1 MNPTLLLQNLS
12 DPSQTELLL
21 VLLLALAALVVAW
34 GLHWLTGRFRR
45 RALQR
50 LHLETE
56 DAGFGTAASVQR
68 LGIDWM
74 ARGVRLGI
82 WLVLF
87 IFVINLL
94 PQEKDRFLSVRDKL
108 LARLQ
113 QVDQFL
119 VNHAIPAV
127 LIAVVTIFL
136 MRFAAALIK
145 TIFELFEQRVAGVN
159 AAASRRRAKTLSAIT
174 RGVVQAVIFLIG
186 TMVLLQQVGISITPI
201 LASAGIV
208 GIAVGFGAQSL
219 VKDIFAGFL
228 ILLEEQYDVGDA
240 VKIGETAGTVEHL
253 TLRVTRIR
261 ALDGALTTIPN
272 GSIVTVSNLS
282 RDWSRAVLDVEVDYG
297 EDVDRAMHIMLET
310 AQLLRHEKPEEI
322 TDDPVMYGVDKIIGS
337 NLVLRLGMMT
347 APTKQAE
354 IARELRRRI
363 KLAFD
368 RAGIKASPGPQ
379 QLILSTPQRDPTSGQ
394 EKL

>member
-1 MNPTLLLQNLS
+1 MNPLLLLQNS
-12 DPSQTELLL
+12 PDHPPTELVL
-21 VLLLALAALVVAW
+21 VLVLALAALVVAW
-34 GLHWLTGRFRR
+34 FLSWLTGRFRQ

-56 DAGFGTAASVQR
+56 DGGFDSAASLQR
-68 LGIDWM
+68 LVIDWS

-82 WLVLF
+82 WLVFLVCF
-87 IFVINLL
+87 LKLL

-108 LARLQ
+108 LARWQ
-113 QVDQFL
+113 QADEFL
-119 VNHAIPAV
+119 VNNAIPAV
-127 LIAVVTIFL
+127 LIVVVTIFL

-145 TIFELFEQRVAGVN
+145 TIFELFEQRVAGATAT
-159 AAASRRRAKTLSAIT
+159 AARRRSKTLSAIT
-174 RGVVQAVIFLIG
+174 RGVVQVVIFFIG
-186 TMVLLQQVGISITPI
+186 AMVLLQQVGISITPI

-228 ILLEEQYDVGDA
+228 ILLEEQFDVGEA
-240 VKIGETAGTVEHL
+240 VKIGETTGTVEHL

-272 GSIVTVSNLS
+272 GSITTVSNLS
-282 RDWSRAVLDVEVDYG
+282 RDWSRAVLDVEVDY
-297 EDVDRAMHIMLET
+297 EADVDRAMHIMLET
-310 AQLLRHEKPEEI
+310 AQQFRNEKPEEI
-322 TDDPVMYGVDKIIGS
+322 TEEPVMYGVDKVIGA
-337 NLVLRLGMMT
+337 NMVLRLGVMT

-379 QLILSTPQRDPTSGQ
+379 QLVLSTAPRDLTSTQ
-394 EKL
+394 EKS